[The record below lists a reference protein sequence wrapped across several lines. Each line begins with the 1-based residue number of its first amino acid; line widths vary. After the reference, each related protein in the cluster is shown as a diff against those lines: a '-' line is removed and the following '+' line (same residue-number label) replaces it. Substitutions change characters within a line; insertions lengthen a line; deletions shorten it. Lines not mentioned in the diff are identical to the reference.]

1 MASPTKRMLYDV
13 HEKPPIAR
21 SLILGLQHVFAMFG
35 ATVLV
40 PILVN
45 GGAGQE
51 ILPIPVALAMSGVG
65 TLIYQL
71 CTNNKSP
78 VYLGSS
84 FAFIAPVIAAAAGGT
99 PGSAYSGIMMVGLLY
114 VVCAIVIKF
123 VGKDWIDK
131 ILPPIVI
138 GPMIMIIGLGLASF
152 AISQIGITS
161 GTPLDLRN
169 VIVALVAFLVA
180 VFCATIA
187 KGFAKVIPFLL
198 GIIAGYV
205 VAFPLGIVNIDAI
218 AASSWVGIP
227 AFKIPFLNYNIDI
240 VAALV
245 MAPVALVTISEHI
258 GDHISLSRIID
269 RDLIKDPGLDK
280 TLMGDGVA
288 TFVAG
293 LVGGPANTTYGENT
307 AVVGMTK
314 VGSVWVLR
322 IAAIIA
328 IVLAFFTKF
337 TSIIEAIPA
346 PVLGGISILLY
357 GFIASNGLRVLV
369 YNRIDFGITKNVVI
383 ASSMLVLGIGGAAIS
398 IVIGDASLTFSG
410 MSLAAI
416 VGILLNVFIPGSE
429 SSGEL
434 D

>member
-1 MASPTKRMLYDV
+1 MLYDV